1 VPDCHAVKKAISTIK
16 AVMIKQ
22 RFRRASKEQNKRG
35 DTMQRKLIIL
45 QIVLSGFTATTGE
58 AACLDKQ
65 SETVLLPRISNGTL
79 VVTACSTSE
88 EGGTISVGVFV
99 GKEKRVSAT
108 TAYADSAYQILVDT
122 VIDFDDGKSQGFGV
136 STGEGRDGSGMHY
149 WKISTN
155 GFSIQDLGD
164 APALKNDKFMRGFFS
179 TLSSSSGQYQSF
191 RYFYKVQNGKLVLKR
206 AIGFNSNEGSASISA
221 TSMSI
226 DNGQDFSKI
235 RQRTLT
241 LKDAT
246 RCQNGE
252 ISCW

>member
-1 VPDCHAVKKAISTIK
+1 
-16 AVMIKQ
+16 MIKQ
-22 RFRRASKEQNKRG
+22 RFRRASKEQNKRR
-35 DTMQRKLIIL
+35 DAMQRKLIIL

-65 SETVLLPRISNGTL
+65 SETVLFKQSETVLLPRISNGTL
-79 VVTACSTSE
+79 VATACSTSE

-108 TAYADSAYQILVDT
+108 AAYADSAYQILVDT

-136 STGEGRDGSGMHY
+136 STGEGRDGNDMHY